1 MLTDEQCADAEYLR
15 NADKISWVKSFKD
28 VYQKFVHSYQ
38 QVQQNY
44 QASTGQS
51 PAIEESELD
60 MPCFYLRNQAT
71 IALFRMDG
79 TTGEPLAEVVPSLP
93 LSKLIKDK
101 SSLRYSVQNIYDE
114 EEGD

>member
-1 MLTDEQCADAEYLR
+1 
-15 NADKISWVKSFKD
+15 
-28 VYQKFVHSYQ
+28 
-38 QVQQNY
+38 
-44 QASTGQS
+44 
-51 PAIEESELD
+51 